1 MPDML
6 RRIKLPLLSADL
18 RALGV
23 GSGALEQL
31 PVCRDL
37 PACDGLAAALGC
49 LYVLE
54 GSSLGGQVISRHF
67 NHSLNLDVHNGIAF
81 FTGYGAATG
90 PMWQAFGVR
99 LMTAGADEAALV
111 HSACETFLSLERW
124 LCPP

>member
-23 GSGALEQL
+23 GSDAQEQL

-37 PACDGLAAALGC
+37 PVCDGLAAALGC

-54 GSSLGGQVISRHF
+54 GASLGGQVISRHF
-67 NHSLNLDVHNGIAF
+67 NHSLNLNAHNGTAF

-90 PMWQAFGVR
+90 PMWQAFTTR
-99 LMTAGADEAALV
+99 LMAAGADEAALV
-111 HSACETFLSLERW
+111 NSACETFLSLEQW
-124 LCPP
+124 LYPP